1 MRTCLGLASAV
12 VAGLLLTTSPARAQ
26 GGFGGPSCISTLV
39 SGPAAAFRR
48 FLPSE
53 VKGPA
58 ALQIRGLVARSLA
71 WRPGETIRVCF
82 KSGSMGA
89 HQRVT
94 RIAREWMQF
103 ANITF
108 DFEENGAPRRCGSG
122 GPEDIRIGFIDNNG
136 WWSAYGTLSRQR
148 DPSMNLQFFG
158 VDTPRF
164 SDGRPAPEQELR
176 RTILHEFGHA
186 LGLLHEYQ
194 SPAAGCDSEI
204 DWEAAYKMGRSMGW
218 DREQVHAQLQA
229 FTQVAEYNA
238 TEVDRKSI
246 MHYSLPPELFRSGR
260 NSRCWVPDNNEL
272 SEVDR
277 RFIAAMYPRS
287 GAPQQTSGVSTT
299 PPTGAVAR
307 GAKPPVAPSDR
318 EELVRQYE
326 TQLRQAGL
334 PADRIAELTRE
345 LRKTALGR

>member
-1 MRTCLGLASAV
+1 MRCCLGLAAAV
-12 VAGLLLTTSPARAQ
+12 AAGVLTASPAVAQ
-26 GGFGGPSCISTLV
+26 SGFGGPSCVSTLV

-53 VKGPA
+53 VQGPA
-58 ALQIRGLVARSLA
+58 AVRIRGLVARSLA

-82 KSGSMGA
+82 KSGSRGA
-89 HQRVT
+89 HQRVM

-108 DFEENGAPRRCGSG
+108 DFEENGAPRRCGGG
-122 GPEDIRIGFIDNNG
+122 GPEDIRIDFIDNNG

-186 LGLLHEYQ
+186 LGLLHEHQ
-194 SPAAGCDSEI
+194 SPAAGCDTEI
-204 DWEAAYKMGRSMGW
+204 DWEAAYRMGRTMGW

-229 FTQVAEYNA
+229 FTQIAEFNA

-246 MHYSLPPELFRSGR
+246 MHYSLPPELFRAGKS
-260 NSRCWVPDNNEL
+260 SRCWVPENNEL

-287 GAPQQTSGVSTT
+287 ASPQQTSGVSST
-299 PPTGAVAR
+299 PPVGAVAR
-307 GAKPPVAPSDR
+307 GVKPPAAQNDR
-318 EELVRQYE
+318 EDLVREYE

-334 PADRIAELTRE
+334 AADRIDTLTRE
-345 LRKTALGR
+345 FRKTALGQ